1 MEWAIT
7 NFIAAFLLPPLN
19 LLILLGV
26 GLLLLKP
33 HPKAGKT
40 LLITGFGL
48 LWLFST
54 PFLMESGMRWLESS
68 AKPVNSFDH
77 DDAQAIVVLGGS
89 LYFKAPEYAGRDR
102 VNFVTMERLSYGAK
116 LHRETGLPVL
126 VTGGAVNDHL
136 PEGELMRESMQED
149 FRVPV
154 RWVEAK
160 AINTFENARFSAE
173 ILKRDG
179 VSRIY
184 LVTHAWHM
192 RRSAEAF
199 RKAGFEVIAAP
210 MGFTTR
216 YQIDAFAFLPSVGAL
231 RQAYILSHELIGLLW
246 YKIRTLAS

>member
-19 LLILLGV
+19 LLILLGG
-26 GLLLLKP
+26 GLLLLQR
-33 HPKAGKT
+33 HPKVGKT
-40 LLITGFGL
+40 LLVTGFGL
-48 LWLFST
+48 LWVFST
-54 PFLMESGMRWLESS
+54 PFVMESGMRWLESS
-68 AKPVNSFDH
+68 AEPVISFEH
-77 DDAQAIVVLGGS
+77 DTQAIVVLGGS

-126 VTGGAVNDHL
+126 VTGGAVNEHL

-154 RWVEAK
+154 RWVEGQ
-160 AINTFENARFSAE
+160 AINTFENAGFSAE
-173 ILKRDG
+173 ILKQQG
-179 VSRIY
+179 VSKIY

-192 RRSAEAF
+192 RRSARTF
-199 RKAGFEVIAAP
+199 RNAGFDVIPAP

-216 YQIDAFAFLPSVGAL
+216 YQTDVFAFLPSVGAL
-231 RQAYILSHELIGLLW
+231 RHAYILSHEIIGLAW
-246 YKIRTLAS
+246 YKIRMLAS

>member
-7 NFIAAFLLPPLN
+7 NSIAAFLLPPLN
-19 LLILLGV
+19 LLILLGG
-26 GLLLLKP
+26 GLLLLKR

-48 LWLFST
+48 FWLFST
-54 PFLMESGMRWLESS
+54 PYLMESGMRWLESS
-68 AKPVNSFDH
+68 AKPVNSLGH
-77 DDAQAIVVLGGS
+77 DAQTIVVLGGS
-89 LYFKAPEYAGRDR
+89 LYFKAPEYEGRDR

-126 VTGGAVNDHL
+126 VTGGAVNEHL
-136 PEGELMRESMQED
+136 PEGVLMRESMQED

-154 RWVEAK
+154 RWVEGR

-173 ILKRDG
+173 ILKQEG
-179 VSRIY
+179 VSKIY

-192 RRSAEAF
+192 RRAAETF
-199 RKAGFEVIAAP
+199 RNAGFEVIPAP

-231 RQAYILSHELIGLLW
+231 RQAYVLSHELIGLIW
-246 YKIRTLAS
+246 YEIRMLVS